1 LVLFGWNSATVDS
14 AAEEVILEAARD
26 AKKDS
31 NAVVHLVGRADT
43 SGSPKYNRT
52 LSECRANAV
61 KKELLKLGLNEARV
75 KASFKGSDD
84 LLVPSVSKAREM
96 LNRNVEIRIDHGA
109 ASAQRK

>member
-1 LVLFGWNSATVDS
+1 
-14 AAEEVILEAARD
+14 
-26 AKKDS
+26 
-31 NAVVHLVGRADT
+31 
-43 SGSPKYNRT
+43 
-52 LSECRANAV
+52 
-61 KKELLKLGLNEARV
+61 LNEARV